1 MGARLVFLGDDFTG
15 ASDSLAT
22 YARSGFATRLVTTDA
37 VPDAGLEVLGIATD
51 LRSVSPERAEKVIEA
66 LWPMIAREAPQ
77 VLHLKTC
84 STFDSAPH
92 VGSIGAVARQLMKR
106 FEPDVTAVIG
116 GQPNLGRY
124 CAFGTLFAR
133 GADGNVH
140 RIDRH
145 PVMSCHPVTPMREA
159 DLGRHLFAQGFGPLT
174 RITAPELE
182 DPHEVAARLG
192 HGPALIDVMRPDDL
206 GNISEA
212 LTQAGGRQLLIGASS
227 VAELQ
232 GTSQGG
238 AAFPAPPAPSGA
250 LLVFAGSRSAVTA
263 AQVEAA
269 RSYRRVLLTAEM
281 LDDPAVPGKLADSLN
296 ASQPMLIHL
305 DPEASYDRS
314 PDALADACAEL
325 LERVAA
331 QQPFRALG
339 LAGGDTSS
347 RIVARLG
354 FAALDY
360 LSDMGQGACICSG
373 SHADGT
379 RNGMRVMLK
388 GGQMGALDLFDDF
401 AASISR

>member
-1 MGARLVFLGDDFTG
+1 M
-15 ASDSLAT
+15 
-22 YARSGFATRLVTTDA
+22 
-37 VPDAGLEVLGIATD
+37 
-51 LRSVSPERAEKVIEA
+51 
-66 LWPMIAREAPQ
+66 
-77 VLHLKTC
+77 
-84 STFDSAPH
+84 
-92 VGSIGAVARQLMKR
+92 
-106 FEPDVTAVIG
+106 TAVIG
-116 GQPNLGRY
+116 GQPSLGRY
-124 CAFGTLFAR
+124 CAFGTLFAKGPD
-133 GADGNVH
+133 GAVH

-145 PVMSCHPVTPMREA
+145 PVMSCHPVTPMKEA
-159 DLGRHLFAQGFGPLT
+159 DLGRHLLAQGLGPLT
-174 RITAPELE
+174 RITLPELN

-192 HGPALIDVMRPDDL
+192 DGPALIDVMCPEDL
-206 GNISEA
+206 GKIGEV
-212 LTQAGGRQLLIGASS
+212 LRQAGGRQLLIGASS
-227 VAELQ
+227 VAEIY
-232 GTSQGG
+232 GTKQREATFS
-238 AAFPAPPAPSGA
+238 APPAPSGA

-263 AQVEAA
+263 AQVKAA
-269 RSYRRVLLTAEM
+269 RSYRRVQLTAEM

-325 LERVAA
+325 LDRVAA
-331 QQPFRALG
+331 QQPLRALG

-388 GGQMGALDLFDDF
+388 GGQMGALDLFEDF